1 MNTISASR
9 LIWSVEIS
17 QAMRIPLFFAD
28 IETFG
33 SNIQACEENFLTNIY
48 FYLIENNISEHNA

>member
-1 MNTISASR
+1 MNTISASW

-17 QAMRIPLFFAD
+17 QAMQIPLFFAD

-33 SNIQACEENFLTNIY
+33 CKIWACEENFLTNIY
-48 FYLIENNISEHNA
+48 FYLIENNIPEHKT